1 MSEVKIS
8 EVKKPAAASAAASP
22 KNIKAVYGLM
32 VDPHTGCTFN
42 LKPCELLKM
51 TPWVQSQID
60 AGKLLLEAGS
70 KST

>member
-8 EVKKPAAASAAASP
+8 EVKKPAAASVAAAP
-22 KNIKAVYGLM
+22 KRIRSVYGLM

-42 LKPCELLKM
+42 LTPCELLKM

-60 AGKLLLEAGS
+60 AGKLVLEGGS

>member
-8 EVKKPAAASAAASP
+8 EVKKPAAASP
-22 KNIKAVYGLM
+22 RNIKAVYGLM
-32 VDPHTGCTFN
+32 VDPHTGHTFN

-60 AGKLLLEAGS
+60 AGKLMLVS
-70 KST
+70 